1 MARIKEEFKIS
12 MKNRKCECLTCKRR
26 MPIIIPK
33 GEKYMLRTVYVSPKT
48 IFVGE
53 RNYEIP
59 IKGSIKRYHIANAHA
74 IRIAG
79 LT

>member
-12 MKNRKCECLTCKRR
+12 KKERNCECLTCQSYSA
-26 MPIIIPK
+26 ITISK
-33 GEKYMLRTVYVSPKT
+33 GSRYMLRTVYVSARNV
-48 IFVGE
+48 FVGE
-53 RNYEIP
+53 RKFKIP
-59 IKGSIKRYHIANAHA
+59 IKGSIKRYHIANEHA